1 LGDPGLSKSLSKL
14 AAFGRLYRSSY
25 KVVNLL
31 KHSPSIAYSDQYFD
45 CLGKTKIEIGID
57 RDPKLNRS
65 LQRLS
70 AQVHH
75 VDRNPAHND
84 RANLVCVCAGCHLRL
99 HRHHP
104 KPTPGQLALKL
115 KLPKVRRSRQKDRN
129 FQLTLADLIDRLPY
143 LPSRL
148 DRQLE
153 LDLDDRS
160 VFAILASDI
169 GAKEAGDLRACM
181 DSPTVTD

>member
-1 LGDPGLSKSLSKL
+1 MVLTSDYPDNWAQIATAIKQAAGYRCDRCGLKCLPPARS
-14 AAFGRLYRSSY
+14 YRH
-25 KVVNLL
+25 L
-31 KHSPSIAYSDQYFD
+31 D
-45 CLGKTKIEIGID
+45 
-57 RDPKLNRS
+57 RS
-65 LQRLS
+65 LRRRLS

-129 FQLTLADLIDRLPY
+129 FQLTLADLIDRLPQ
-143 LPSRL
+143 LPSGL
-148 DRQLE
+148 SRQLE
-153 LDLDDRS
+153 LDLDDRFLGD
-160 VFAILASDI
+160 VLASDVS
-169 GAKEAGDLRACM
+169 GALEYSDLQGDPGA
-181 DSPTVTD
+181 PIATD

>member
-1 LGDPGLSKSLSKL
+1 MVLTSDYPDNWTQIATAIKQAAGYRCDRCGLKCLPP
-14 AAFGRLYRSSY
+14 ASSY
-25 KVVNLL
+25 RHL
-31 KHSPSIAYSDQYFD
+31 D
-45 CLGKTKIEIGID
+45 
-57 RDPKLNRS
+57 RS
-65 LQRLS
+65 LRRRLS

-75 VDRNPAHND
+75 IDRNPAHNE

-115 KLPKVRRSRQKDRN
+115 KLPKVRRLRQKHRN

-169 GAKEAGDLRACM
+169 GAKEAGDLRDCL
-181 DSPTVTD
+181 DSPTATD